1 VLGAIDER
9 TEGDAMNDPPKVS
22 VGLPV
27 FNGERFVAEAMDSIL
42 AQTFEDFELIIS
54 DNASTDRTE
63 EICRAYADKDER
75 VRYVRN
81 RANLGAA
88 YNFNQTFRLSSG
100 QYFKWAA
107 HDDALRPQFLQR
119 CIEILDR
126 DSSVVIAYPRWKAID
141 EASRPQ
147 DYEYAPWDVT
157 SPVPH
162 RRFRNAMRMAGLGS
176 VPIFG
181 LIRSEVLDRTEL
193 HRAYA
198 HGDHVL
204 LSELSLYGTF
214 HEIPEELQLHRW
226 HAGRYSLIS
235 STSGRVGWWTPAS
248 TRKFPLLIDT
258 LRLAVLPVVLRGMG
272 HLGAVARAPIGW
284 RGKVRC
290 DAEFVRWGCWKV
302 WQRLQRRFGG

>member
-1 VLGAIDER
+1 
-9 TEGDAMNDPPKVS
+9 MNRPTKVS

-27 FNGERFVAEAMDSIL
+27 FNGERFVAEAIESIL
-42 AQTFEDFELIIS
+42 AQTFRDLELVIS
-54 DNASTDRTE
+54 DNASTDGTE
-63 EICRAYADKDER
+63 EICRAYAEKDER

-81 RANLGAA
+81 SENLGAA
-88 YNFNQTFRLSSG
+88 YNYNQTFHLSSG
-100 QYFKWAA
+100 TYFKWAA
-107 HDDALRPQFLQR
+107 HDDAIRPQFLDR
-119 CIEILDR
+119 CVEILDR
-126 DSSVVIAYPRWKAID
+126 DSSAVIAYPRWKAID
-141 EASRPQ
+141 ETSRPQ
-147 DYEYAPWDVT
+147 DYAYAPWEVN
-157 SPVPH
+157 SAVPH
-162 RRFRNAMRMAGLGS
+162 RRFRNVMVMAGLGS

-181 LIRSEVLDRTEL
+181 LIRSEVLHRTRL

-226 HAGRYSLIS
+226 HAGRYSQTS
-235 STSGRVGWWTPAS
+235 STSGRVGWWAPAS
-248 TRKFPLLIDT
+248 TRRFPLPIDT
-258 LRLAVLPVVLRGMG
+258 LRLAVLPVILRGMG

-284 RGKVRC
+284 REKVRC

>member
-1 VLGAIDER
+1 MPGAIDEEP
-9 TEGDAMNDPPKVS
+9 EGDAMNDRPRVS

-27 FNGERFVAEAMDSIL
+27 FNGERFFAEAVDSIL

-63 EICRAYADKDER
+63 EISRAYADKDER

-81 RANLGAA
+81 RENLGAA
-88 YNFNQTFRLSSG
+88 YNYNQTFHLSSG
-100 QYFKWAA
+100 TYFKWAA
-107 HDDALRPQFLQR
+107 HDDALRPQFLER
-119 CIEILDR
+119 CVEILDR
-126 DSSVVIAYPRWKAID
+126 DPSAVIAYPRWKAID
-141 EASRPQ
+141 ETSRPQ
-147 DYEYAPWDVT
+147 DYEYASWDVT

-162 RRFRNAMRMAGLGS
+162 RRFRSAMVMAGLGS

-181 LIRSEVLDRTEL
+181 LIRSEVLQRTEL
-193 HRAYA
+193 QPAYA

-235 STSGRVGWWTPAS
+235 PTGERGGWWAPAS
-248 TRKFPLLIDT
+248 TRTSSAPIET
-258 LRLAVLPVVLRGMG
+258 LRLAVLPVILRGMG
-272 HLGAVARAPIGW
+272 HLGAVARAPIEW